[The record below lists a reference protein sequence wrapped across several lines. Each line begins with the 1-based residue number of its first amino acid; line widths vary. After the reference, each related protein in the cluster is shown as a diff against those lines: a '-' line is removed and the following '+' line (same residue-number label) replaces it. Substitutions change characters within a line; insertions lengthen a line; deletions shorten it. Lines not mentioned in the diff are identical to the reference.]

1 MTSFAM
7 VIPPGWMRIDL
18 TADVAAQAGQLAS
31 TLRSQLV
38 DGPSGLDV
46 LLEEMIGEALA
57 GAAESGAVAMIMPA
71 DPRIGGAA
79 SVMIRPFEHT
89 GDPVDAVVRLAAR
102 DSSATL
108 IDVEGLVCLRTIAR
122 EAVDAPARET
132 VAQLRTLAPGTVGSI
147 LGATSAARVRY
158 IVGDPNE
165 STLWAEFLGS
175 TTTTDDVEA
184 EQERVDAT
192 VQVFDAM
199 VATFRWLP

>member
-7 VIPPGWMRIDL
+7 VIPPGWTRIDL
-18 TADVAAQAGQLAS
+18 TADVATQAGQLVA

-46 LLEEMIGEALA
+46 LLEEMIGDGLA
-57 GAAESGAVAMIMPA
+57 AAAASGAVAMIMPA
-71 DPRIGGAA
+71 DPRIGGSA

-108 IDVEGLVCLRTIAR
+108 IDVEGLVCLRTLAR
-122 EAVDAPARET
+122 EAVDAPDRET
-132 VAQLRTLAPGTVGSI
+132 VARLTTLAPGKVGSI
-147 LGATSAARVRY
+147 VGPKSAVRVRY
-158 IVGDPNE
+158 IVGDPNDA
-165 STLWAEFLGS
+165 TLWADVLGS
-175 TTTTDDVEA
+175 TTTDDVEA
-184 EQERVDAT
+184 GQELVNAT